1 MKSSFLT
8 KLLICI
14 LFVFIIA
21 VLAAG
26 IMKTNCSTVY
36 ALFQNREFLDA
47 VWFSLKTSITATF
60 LSFVI
65 GVPSGFY
72 LARNRGFI
80 SGLLDAVFD
89 IPLIVPPLVVGVFLL
104 MFFNVPVIN
113 QLYPFI
119 FTTAGAVTAQFFV
132 AVPLTIKSAKNAFE
146 LVPPVYEMVAMTL
159 GSRPYKSFYDT
170 TFKIAFPGI
179 LSGLILTWLRC
190 MGEFGATLMV
200 GGGIPFKTENIPIN
214 IYLNMTSGDFKA
226 GIAASVV
233 SIIIAFICILFVK
246 SIFNLKMRKKY
257 NGR

>member
-1 MKSSFLT
+1 MKHSFLT

-14 LFVFIIA
+14 LFIFILA
-21 VLAAG
+21 VLVAG
-26 IMKTNCSTVY
+26 IMTTNCFSVFE
-36 ALFQNREFLDA
+36 LFHNREFIDA
-47 VWFSLKTSITATF
+47 VWFSLKTSLIATF

-65 GVPSGFY
+65 GVPSGFF
-72 LARNRGFI
+72 LARNRGFFP
-80 SGLLDAVFD
+80 GLLDAVFD
-89 IPLIVPPLVVGVFLL
+89 IPVVVPPLVVGVFLL
-104 MFFNVPVIN
+104 TFFNVPIIK

-132 AVPLTIKSAKNAFE
+132 AVPLTIKSSKSAFE

-159 GSRPYKSFYDT
+159 GSSPFKSFYDT

-200 GGGIPFKTENIPIN
+200 GGGIPFRTENIPIN
-214 IYLNMTSGDFKA
+214 IYLNMTGGDFSA

-233 SIIIAFICILFVK
+233 SIAIAFLCIIFVK
-246 SIFNLKMRKKY
+246 TIFY
-257 NGR
+257 IIE

>member
-1 MKSSFLT
+1 MKHSFFT
-8 KLLICI
+8 KILISI

-26 IMKTNCSTVY
+26 VMKTNCSSVY
-36 ALFQNREFLDA
+36 ALFMNREFLDA
-47 VWFSLKTSITATF
+47 VWFSLKTSLIATF

-65 GVPSGFY
+65 GVPSGFF
-72 LARNRGFI
+72 LARNK
-80 SGLLDAVFD
+80 GLFTGVLDAVFD
-89 IPLIVPPLVVGVFLL
+89 IPMIVPPLVVGVFLL
-104 MFFNVPVIN
+104 TFFNVPIIK

-132 AVPLTIKSAKNAFE
+132 AVPLTIKSSKSAFE

-159 GSRPYKSFYDT
+159 GSRPFKSFYDT

-233 SIIIAFICILFVK
+233 SIIIAFVCIVCIK
-246 SIFNLKMRKKY
+246 IIFYLKNRRKT
-257 NGR
+257 

>member
-1 MKSSFLT
+1 MKHSFLT

-14 LFVFIIA
+14 LFIFILA
-21 VLAAG
+21 VLVVG
-26 IMKTNCSTVY
+26 IMKTNCSSVY
-36 ALFQNREFLDA
+36 ALFQNREFIDA
-47 VWFSLKTSITATF
+47 VWFSLKTSLIATF

-65 GVPSGFY
+65 GVPSGFF
-72 LARNRGFI
+72 LARNRGIF

-89 IPLIVPPLVVGVFLL
+89 IPMVVPPLVVGVFLL
-104 MFFNVPVIN
+104 TFFNVPIIK

-132 AVPLTIKSAKNAFE
+132 AVPLTIKSSKSAFE
-146 LVPPVYEMVAMTL
+146 LVPPVYEVVAMTL
-159 GSRPYKSFYDT
+159 GSRPFKSFYDT

-214 IYLNMTSGDFKA
+214 IYLNMTGGDFSA

-233 SIIIAFICILFVK
+233 AIAIAFICIIFVK
-246 SIFNLKMRKKY
+246 TIFY
-257 NGR
+257 IIE